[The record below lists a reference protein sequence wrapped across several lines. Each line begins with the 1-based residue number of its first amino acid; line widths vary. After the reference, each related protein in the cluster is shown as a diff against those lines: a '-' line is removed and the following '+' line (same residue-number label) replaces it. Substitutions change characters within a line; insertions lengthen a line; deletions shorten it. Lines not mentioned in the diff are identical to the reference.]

1 MSENNSS
8 GGSYRIELLKND
20 NWMPWKRRMLAILRD
35 LGLEKYVD
43 KTINPPTPDEKEA
56 LLKWKEGDAKAR
68 TRIEL
73 SIGDSEM
80 IHLSGANTARDM
92 WNQLTM
98 VKKARGRLGV
108 LATRRALYRASAE
121 EGVDMV
127 DHISKC
133 WDNDRIYRSGDP
145 GH

>member
-1 MSENNSS
+1 MSENISS

-35 LGLEKYVD
+35 QGLEKYVD
-43 KTINPPTPDEKEA
+43 KTTQPPVESEA
-56 LLKWKEGDAKAR
+56 LLKWQDGDAKAR

-80 IHLSGANTARDM
+80 IHLSGANTAKDM

-98 VKKARGRLGV
+98 VKEARGRLGV
-108 LATRRALYRASAE
+108 LATRRALYRASAD

-127 DHISKC
+127 AQ
-133 WDNDRIYRSGDP
+133 GTP
-145 GH
+145 E